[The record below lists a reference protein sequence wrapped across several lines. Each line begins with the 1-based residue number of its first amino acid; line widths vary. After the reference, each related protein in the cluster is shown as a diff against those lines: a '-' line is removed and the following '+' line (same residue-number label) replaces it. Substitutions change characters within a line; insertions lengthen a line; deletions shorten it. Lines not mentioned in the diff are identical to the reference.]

1 MLSGK
6 FLGRISV
13 FDELPRYRGFGHPP
27 APNVPLLQKKK
38 MITITPFMQA
48 ARPPFSP
55 QSPRFCLTL
64 RGGGGGGRR
73 RDTAVIRDCADSF
86 RVNEVHTAET
96 KPSRPPRVRPLGSF
110 LPPLPPGARRISV
123 RAAILVVCSR
133 TPTSYHLWSLIMLTI
148 RRLRHQ

>member
-13 FDELPRYRGFGHPP
+13 FDELPRYRGLGHPP

-64 RGGGGGGRR
+64 GGGGGEG
-73 RDTAVIRDCADSF
+73 DGIQAVIRDCADSF

-123 RAAILVVCSR
+123 RAAILVVRFR